1 MVYKIGVNYIMK
13 QIEKL
18 AIIINKAY
26 AQGIYEAE
34 DLATYIVKSGISINS
49 RGDWHD
55 GYMYA
60 RMRNNINN
68 CDCDDCDDGHCCDDD
83 CHW

>member
-1 MVYKIGVNYIMK
+1 MK
-13 QIEKL
+13 LIEKL

-34 DLATYIVKSGISINS
+34 DLAKYIVKSGISINNNDD
-49 RGDWHD
+49 DWYD

-60 RMRNNINN
+60 KMQNNLNN
-68 CDCDDCDDGHCCDDD
+68 CDCDDYDGGHCCDDD

>member
-1 MVYKIGVNYIMK
+1 MK
-13 QIEKL
+13 LIEKL

-34 DLATYIVKSGISINS
+34 DLAKYIVKSGISIN
-49 RGDWHD
+49 
-55 GYMYA
+55 
-60 RMRNNINN
+60 NN
-68 CDCDDCDDGHCCDDD
+68 DDD